1 MTRTNPSKTKPRM
14 DKTTDRKQADRK
26 QIIFTEGAKGGGGKT
41 TLLSSLAD
49 FFLAESI
56 PVKLVD
62 ADIDN
67 KSRGSLS
74 HLFRGTPKIDI
85 RTDHGLDQFIGLV
98 LDDNAQTVLAD
109 LGAGSSKETWAW
121 FEQMHESVREEGI
134 RVLIMVLHQTHIDH
148 EHAKAPE
155 ARLARDLGAIG
166 GSIGYDVSPDGRSI
180 ALQVFPG
187 QTWKVRS
194 AQTDA
199 QGRGAITLTTQLEVA
214 HESK

>member
-74 HLFRGTPKIDI
+74 HLFRGTPVV
-85 RTDHGLDQFIGLV
+85 GYLDTSVV
-98 LDDNAQTVLAD
+98 LMDLLSREAQ
-109 LGAGSSKETWAW
+109 
-121 FEQMHESVREEGI
+121 
-134 RVLIMVLHQTHIDH
+134 
-148 EHAKAPE
+148 PE
-155 ARLARDLGAIG
+155 AIKRALAAVEKASKDQAAATARIPVLTL
-166 GSIGYDVSPDGRSI
+166 VS
-180 ALQVFPG
+180 
-187 QTWKVRS
+187 
-194 AQTDA
+194 
-199 QGRGAITLTTQLEVA
+199 
-214 HESK
+214 

>member
-1 MTRTNPSKTKPRM
+1 MGRVRVYAQ
-14 DKTTDRKQADRK
+14 KQAAGDYAVAEIVKDISPNACQHVHLIDAFDFEQSDRK

-85 RTDHGLDQFIGLV
+85 RTDDGLDQFIGLV

-109 LGAGSSKETWAW
+109 LARVGSSKERTPPGKKRT
-121 FEQMHESVREEGI
+121 FN
-134 RVLIMVLHQTHIDH
+134 
-148 EHAKAPE
+148 
-155 ARLARDLGAIG
+155 
-166 GSIGYDVSPDGRSI
+166 GSSR
-180 ALQVFPG
+180 
-187 QTWKVRS
+187 
-194 AQTDA
+194 
-199 QGRGAITLTTQLEVA
+199 
-214 HESK
+214 

>member
-14 DKTTDRKQADRK
+14 DKTTDRKEADRK

-56 PVKLVD
+56 PVKLID

-74 HLFRGTPKIDI
+74 HLFKGTPKIDI
-85 RTDHGLDQFIGLV
+85 RTDHGLDQFIGMV

-109 LGAGSSKETWAW
+109 LGTGSSKETWAW
-121 FEQMHESVREEGI
+121 FEQMKSLLASSF
-134 RVLIMVLHQTHIDH
+134 RVLLVDVRLVPVPSPRLLSRLHGWAYTPVIQEIFGTESGDL
-148 EHAKAPE
+148 
-155 ARLARDLGAIG
+155 RLPAQPGVSRTPFAGQSAVCPGGPAQWKRECYHGRESLG
-166 GSIGYDVSPDGRSI
+166 
-180 ALQVFPG
+180 
-187 QTWKVRS
+187 
-194 AQTDA
+194 
-199 QGRGAITLTTQLEVA
+199 
-214 HESK
+214 